1 MQRESLEASLRSE
14 FGEQRLKR
22 GTNHLSRVTLVPR
35 EPLFHTPPV
44 WLDWGKR
51 VTELVIDDQPW
62 PITLDGVQL
71 GYGRHPLKNGA
82 TFIAG
87 KTAITFS
94 KTRRAWPVDLER
106 ERALLE
112 SPPEAWAV
120 FADELIARGDP
131 LGAALSGSGELDT
144 SYLLEVAPRLAAN
157 EVVPVTG
164 PGGAWSE
171 LTFKV
176 DLMRGGPSGLYEAVL
191 THPVSWFVRQVTL
204 EAKGLGYSVPEH
216 AQFVLNELG
225 RCGGPHLRR
234 FIAPKKLRRTATL
247 TSPRPEIE
255 IVLP

>member
-51 VTELVIDDQPW
+51 ATELVIHDQPW
-62 PITLDGVQL
+62 PITLEGEVL
-71 GYGRHPLKNGA
+71 GYGRHALESGA
-82 TFIAG
+82 TFVAG
-87 KTAITFS
+87 KTAITFVE
-94 KTRRAWPVDLER
+94 TRRAWPVDLER

-112 SPPEAWAV
+112 APEEAWAV
-120 FADELIARGDP
+120 FTDELIARGDP
-131 LGAALSGSGELDT
+131 LGVALSRSGEADT
-144 SYLLEVAPRLAAN
+144 SYLLEVAPRIAAK
-157 EVVPVTG
+157 EVVPVAG

-191 THPVSWFVRQVTL
+191 SHPRSWFVRQVTL

-234 FIAPKKLRRTATL
+234 FIAPKKLRKPNTL
-247 TSPRPEIE
+247 RSPREEIE
-255 IVLP
+255 IIRP